1 MKSFR
6 STFLALSTCLLGSL
20 IATTSTQA
28 QRIEDQ
34 PLPAHFVAGLE
45 AYTANNLPLA
55 YAEFLA
61 AANEGHLDSQFNVAL
76 MHENGIGVEK
86 DLKEALAWYR
96 KASLKGSSAAQF
108 NLGVLYENGRGTEV
122 NFAEAN
128 EWYRQA
134 AVQGDPMAIGN
145 LGMLY
150 IRGDGVPVNKVA
162 GIALLLQSATLD
174 SSPANNAKQNISGT
188 QGLTPQMIQEA
199 QALVDQ
205 MDKAKNLLVP
215 LDQHLTLAN
224 IPKYPG
230 Y

>member
-1 MKSFR
+1 MKPFKSKL
-6 STFLALSTCLLGSL
+6 LALSACLLASL
-20 IATTSTQA
+20 AFTTSTQA

-34 PLPAHFVAGLE
+34 PLPAHFAAGLA
-45 AYTANNLPLA
+45 AYNANNLPLA

-61 AANEGHLDSQFNVAL
+61 GAKEGHIDSQFNVAL

-86 DLKEALAWYR
+86 DAKQAVVWYR
-96 KASLKGSSAAQF
+96 KAAEQGSSLAQF
-108 NLGVLYENGRGTEV
+108 NLAVLYENGRGTEV

-128 EWYRQA
+128 EWYRKA
-134 AVQGDPMAIGN
+134 SVQGDPLAIGN

-150 IRGDGVPVNKVA
+150 IRGDGVPVNKIA
-162 GIALLLQSATLD
+162 GIALLLQSVTLD

-188 QGLTPQMIQEA
+188 PGLTPQMIQEA
-199 QALVDQ
+199 QALADQ
-205 MDKAKNLLVP
+205 MSKAKNLLIP